1 MKIQGT
7 IGQLVSPLCLS
18 RSWSRASLLKH
29 RENKDEVI
37 GCKQHGFTKGKLCL
51 TKLVVFYGG
60 VTVPVDKG
68 RETNII
74 YLNLCKAFDTVL
86 HDIVVAK
93 LKKNR
98 FDRWTTCF
106 VRNWVDGCT
115 QRVVVNGSVSKWR
128 LVASGIPQGSVL
140 GPMLFNTFVGV
151 MDSGIE
157 CNLRK
162 FADDT
167 KLSGAAHTL
176 DRKDIIQRD
185 LDRPER

>member
-86 HDIVVAK
+86 HDILVAK
-93 LKKNR
+93 LEKNG
-98 FDRWTTCF
+98 FDGWTTQWI
-106 VRNWVDGCT
+106 RNWLDGRSH
-115 QRVVVNGSVSKWR
+115 RVTVNSNPIQSMILR
-128 LVASGIPQGSVL
+128 FL
-140 GPMLFNTFVGV
+140 GTMMTNSRF
-151 MDSGIE
+151 
-157 CNLRK
+157 K
-162 FADDT
+162 
-167 KLSGAAHTL
+167 
-176 DRKDIIQRD
+176 IQQYS
-185 LDRPER
+185 EN